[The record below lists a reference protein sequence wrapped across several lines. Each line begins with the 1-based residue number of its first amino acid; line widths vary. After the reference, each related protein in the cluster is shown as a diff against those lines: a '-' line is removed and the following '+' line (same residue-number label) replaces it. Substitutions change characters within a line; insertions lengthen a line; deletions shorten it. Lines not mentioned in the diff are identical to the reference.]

1 MKKVSDNF
9 RNALRGIRQVDS
21 ILSYASDESYY
32 VLTTEGS
39 NDIITENNELLATQ
53 KGPVIYKAESIN
65 NISYNCNVNLLK
77 TICKY
82 IQVDCQYS
90 IPKKTSLNLKIG
102 VKVGSSYEYLDYGN
116 YLIIDEPEYKLDTK
130 SYVIT
135 AYDKMVESM
144 VNYDDNPLNINYPI
158 TVKNYLIEICKH
170 FKWNYNLENIVN
182 GDKIIAKEL
191 FLGQNLTYRDIL
203 DNISQVIAANLMF
216 DNDTLIAKYIDEY
229 TENDFELTDED
240 LRDTNVSISEKYGP
254 VNALLITTNK
264 NVVLNNLVD
273 ETSISENGKTEFQ
286 IDDNYILNYNSENF
300 IQGIFNVVKNTE
312 YYLYDLDNIGSLIF
326 DPLDNFKVNYEG
338 KKYNTIMLNDNI
350 RLTTGLIENLF
361 ADKPNID
368 VSEYIANNKM
378 EKDINNALISID
390 KANSQIVLKATS
402 DGKIAQIR
410 LDGASDEGTI
420 IEINADQLN
429 LSANDILNI
438 LSNNTINLTSKNI
451 IIDSTNFKVDEKG
464 NATMNNVIVNG
475 GILKIS
481 DDSTESQLKSNIT
494 IYNKNDSSQEMKVSS
509 LGINASK
516 NNSKAQYNINKF
528 SLNYNNSY
536 DNRGFITGNVKDGYA
551 RLQLWG
557 NDGYRYVT
565 IVANDEENT
574 YIKVENASTFSSMT
588 PNGVWSPSF
597 NNNSIEEVKKN
608 IEKLKSS
615 AIKLINDTDLYNYN
629 YKSESDKDKKHIGIV
644 IGDNYN
650 YAKEILSS
658 DGKGVDLYSMISV
671 AWQAIKEQQEQ
682 IETMQKSYS
691 FFIDK
696 INKLESKL
704 KILGGKNE

>member
-21 ILSYASDESYY
+21 ILSYISDESYY

-39 NDIITENNELLATQ
+39 SDIITENNELLVTQ

-65 NISYNCNVNLLK
+65 SISYNCNVNLLK

-90 IPKKTSLNLKIG
+90 IPKKTFLNLKIG
-102 VKVGSSYEYLDYGN
+102 VKVDSSYEYLDYGN

-182 GDKIIAKEL
+182 GDKLITKEL

-203 DNISQVIAANLMF
+203 DNISQVIATNLMF

-273 ETSISENGKTEFQ
+273 ETSISQNGKTEFQ
-286 IDDNYILNYNSENF
+286 IDDNYILNYNSEDF
-300 IQGIFNVVKNTE
+300 IQEIFNAVKNIE
-312 YYLYDLDNIGSLIF
+312 YYLYDLDNIGTLIF
-326 DPLDNFKVNYEG
+326 EPLDNFKVSYEG
-338 KKYNTIMLNDNI
+338 KKYNTFMLNDNI
-350 RLTTGLIENLF
+350 KLTSGLIENLF
-361 ADKPNID
+361 ANKPNID

-390 KANSQIVLKATS
+390 KANSQVVLKATS
-402 DGKIAQIR
+402 DGKLVQAE
-410 LDGASDEGTI
+410 LKASSSEGSQFNVKADN
-420 IEINADQLN
+420 INLEGYT
-429 LSANDILNI
+429 
-438 LSNNTINLTSKNI
+438 TINGGFS
-451 IIDSTNFKVDEKG
+451 VDKKG
-464 NATMNNVIVNG
+464 NAIMNNATING

-481 DDSTESQLKSNIT
+481 DDSTENQLKSNIY
-494 IYNKNDSSQEMKVSS
+494 IYNKNDSSQETKVSS

-516 NNSKAQYNINKF
+516 SNSKAQYNINKF

-536 DNRGFITGNVKDGYA
+536 DNRGFIMGNVKDGYA
-551 RLQLWG
+551 SLQLWG
-557 NDGYRYVT
+557 NDGHRNIT
-565 IVANDEENT
+565 IISNDEDKN
-574 YIKVENASTFSSMT
+574 YIQVENSSTFSSMT
-588 PNGVWSPSF
+588 PNGVWAPSF
-597 NNNSIEEVKKN
+597 NNTSIEEVKKN
-608 IEKLKSS
+608 IEKIKSN
-615 AIKLINDTDLYNYN
+615 AMELINGTDLYNYN
-629 YKSESDKDKKHIGIV
+629 YKGESDKDKKHIGIV

-671 AWQAIKEQQEQ
+671 AWKALKEQQEQ

-696 INKLESKL
+696 ITKLESKL

>member
-21 ILSYASDESYY
+21 ILSYESDKSYY
-32 VLTTEGS
+32 VLTTENS
-39 NDIITENNELLATQ
+39 NNIITENNELLATQ

-65 NISYNCNVNLLK
+65 SISYNCNVNLLK

-90 IPKKTSLNLKIG
+90 IPKKTSLNLKVG
-102 VKVGSSYEYLDYGN
+102 VKVDSSYEYLDYGN
-116 YLIIDEPEYKLDTK
+116 YLIIDDPEYKLDTK

-144 VNYDDNPLNINYPI
+144 INYDDKPLNINYPI
-158 TVKNYLIEICKH
+158 TIKNYLIEICKH

-191 FLGQNLTYRDIL
+191 FLGQNLSYRDIL

-229 TENDFELTDED
+229 TENDFELTEED

-273 ETSISENGKTEFQ
+273 ETSISQNGKTEFQ
-286 IDDNYILNYNSENF
+286 IDDNYILNYNSEDF
-300 IQGIFNVVKNTE
+300 IQGIFNAVKNTE

-338 KKYNTIMLNDNI
+338 KKYNTFMLNDNI
-350 RLTTGLIENLF
+350 KLTTGLIENLF

-390 KANSQIVLKATS
+390 KANSQIVLKTTS

-420 IEINADQLN
+420 IEINADQLG
-429 LSANDILNI
+429 LTANDILNI

-451 IIDSTNFKVDEKG
+451 IIDSTNFKVDKD
-464 NATMNNVIVNG
+464 
-475 GILKIS
+475 GIL
-481 DDSTESQLKSNIT
+481 TCNNANIT
-494 IYNKNDSSQEMKVSS
+494 
-509 LGINASK
+509 GG
-516 NNSKAQYNINKF
+516 NINIISESSNTPKIQI
-528 SLNYNNSY
+528 SYPSENESIILNSHTLNIAQNGKYLAGIGLAPDGGVVSVSNS
-536 DNRGFITGNVKDGYA
+536 DGTKEGKLTPSRLTISNSSNTTWIEADKITTP
-551 RLQLWG
+551 QL
-557 NDGYRYVT
+557 VQT
-565 IVANDEENT
+565 SKEE
-574 YIKVENASTFSSMT
+574 S
-588 PNGVWSPSF
+588 
-597 NNNSIEEVKKN
+597 KKN
-608 IEKLKSS
+608 FEIFKNALNE
-615 AIKLINDTDLYNYN
+615 IKKTDIYLYNL
-629 YKSESDKDKKHIGIV
+629 KSESDKKKKHLGFV
-644 IGDNYN
+644 IGDKYN
-650 YAKEILSS
+650 YSNMITAEDEQGHEI
-658 DGKGVDLYSMISV
+658 GVDNYSMTSLCL
-671 AWQAIKEQQEQ
+671 QAIKEQQEQ

-691 FFIDK
+691 FFVEK
-696 INKLESKL
+696 INELESKL

>member
-1 MKKVSDNF
+1 MKKVSDGF
-9 RNALRGIRQVDS
+9 RDALRGIRQIDS
-21 ILSYASDESYY
+21 ILSYISDESYY

-39 NDIITENNELLATQ
+39 KDIITENNELLATQ
-53 KGPVIYKAESIN
+53 KGLVIYKAESIN
-65 NISYNCNVNLLK
+65 SISYNCNVNLLK

-82 IQVDCQYS
+82 IQVDCHYS

-102 VKVGSSYEYLDYGN
+102 VKVDSSYEYLDYGN

-170 FKWNYNLENIVN
+170 FKWNFNLENIVN
-182 GDKIIAKEL
+182 GDKLITKEL

-216 DNDTLIAKYIDEY
+216 DNDILIAKYIDDY
-229 TENDFELTDED
+229 TENDIELTDED
-240 LRDTNVSISEKYGP
+240 LCDTNVSISEKYGP

-273 ETSISENGKTEFQ
+273 ETSIGQNGKTEFQ
-286 IDDNYILNYNSENF
+286 IDDNYILNYNSEDF
-300 IQGIFNVVKNTE
+300 IQEIFNVVKNTE
-312 YYLYDLDNIGSLIF
+312 YYLYDLDNIGTLIF
-326 DPLDNFKVNYEG
+326 EPLDNFKVSYEG
-338 KKYNTIMLNDNI
+338 KKYNTFMLNDNI
-350 RLTTGLIENLF
+350 KLTSGLIENLF

-390 KANSQIVLKATS
+390 KANSQVVLKATS
-402 DGKIAQIR
+402 DGKLVQAE
-410 LDGASDEGTI
+410 LKADSSEGSQFNVKADN
-420 IEINADQLN
+420 INLEGYT
-429 LSANDILNI
+429 
-438 LSNNTINLTSKNI
+438 TINGGFS
-451 IIDSTNFKVDEKG
+451 VDEKG
-464 NATMNNVIVNG
+464 NAIMNNATING

-481 DDSTESQLKSNIT
+481 DDSTENQLKSNIY
-494 IYNKNDSSQEMKVSS
+494 IYNKNDSSQETKVSS

-516 NNSKAQYNINKF
+516 SNSKAQYNINKF

-536 DNRGFITGNVKDGYA
+536 DNRGFIMGNVKDGYA
-551 RLQLWG
+551 SLQLWG
-557 NDGYRYVT
+557 NDGHRNIT
-565 IVANDEENT
+565 IISNDEDKN
-574 YIKVENASTFSSMT
+574 YIQVENSSTFSSMT

-597 NNNSIEEVKKN
+597 NNTSIEEVKKN
-608 IEKLKSS
+608 IEKLKSN
-615 AIKLINDTDLYNYN
+615 AMELINGTDLYNYN
-629 YKSESDKDKKHIGIV
+629 YKGESDKDKKHIGIV
-644 IGDNYN
+644 IGDNYS

-671 AWQAIKEQQEQ
+671 AWKALKEQQEQ
-682 IETMQKSYS
+682 IETMQKSCS

-696 INKLESKL
+696 ITKLESKL

>member
-1 MKKVSDNF
+1 MKKVSNNF

-65 NISYNCNVNLLK
+65 SISYNCNVNLLK

-102 VKVGSSYEYLDYGN
+102 VKVDFSYEYLDYGN

-144 VNYDDNPLNINYPI
+144 VNYDDNTLNINYPI

-273 ETSISENGKTEFQ
+273 ETSISQNGKTEFQ
-286 IDDNYILNYNSENF
+286 IDDNYILNYNSEDF
-300 IQGIFNVVKNTE
+300 IQGIFNAVKNTE
-312 YYLYDLDNIGSLIF
+312 YYLYDLDNIGTLIF
-326 DPLDNFKVNYEG
+326 EPLDNFKVSYEG
-338 KKYNTIMLNDNI
+338 KKYNTFMLNDNI
-350 RLTTGLIENLF
+350 KLTSGLIENLF

-390 KANSQIVLKATS
+390 KANSQVVLKATS
-402 DGKIAQIR
+402 DGKLVQAELKANSSKGSQFNVKADNIN
-410 LDGASDEGTI
+410 LEGYT
-420 IEINADQLN
+420 
-429 LSANDILNI
+429 
-438 LSNNTINLTSKNI
+438 TINGGFS
-451 IIDSTNFKVDEKG
+451 VDKKG
-464 NATMNNVIVNG
+464 NAIMNNATING

-481 DDSTESQLKSNIT
+481 DDSTENQLKSNIY
-494 IYNKNDSSQEMKVSS
+494 IYNKNDSSQETKVSS

-516 NNSKAQYNINKF
+516 SNSKAQYNINKF

-536 DNRGFITGNVKDGYA
+536 DNRGFIMGNVKDGYA
-551 RLQLWG
+551 SLQLWG
-557 NDGYRYVT
+557 NDGHRNIT
-565 IVANDEENT
+565 IISNDEDKN
-574 YIKVENASTFSSMT
+574 YIQVENSSAFSSMS

-597 NNNSIEEVKKN
+597 NNTSIEDVKKN
-608 IEKLKSS
+608 IEKLKSN
-615 AIKLINDTDLYNYN
+615 AMKLINDTDLYNYN
-629 YKSESDKDKKHIGIV
+629 YKGESDKDKKHIGIV

-671 AWQAIKEQQEQ
+671 AWKALKEQQEQ

-696 INKLESKL
+696 ITKLESKL

>member
-1 MKKVSDNF
+1 MKKVSNDF
-9 RNALRGIRQVDS
+9 RKALRGIRQIDS
-21 ILSYASDESYY
+21 VLSYVSDESYY

-39 NDIITENNELLATQ
+39 NDIITENHELLITQ

-65 NISYNCNVNLLK
+65 SISYNCNVNLLK

-102 VKVGSSYEYLDYGN
+102 VKVDSSYEYLDYGN

-158 TVKNYLIEICKH
+158 TVKNYLMEICKH

-182 GDKIIAKEL
+182 GDKLITKEL

-203 DNISQVIAANLMF
+203 DNISQVIATNLMF
-216 DNDTLIAKYIDEY
+216 DNDILIAKYIDEY
-229 TENDFELTDED
+229 TESDFELTDED

-273 ETSISENGKTEFQ
+273 ETSINQNGKTELQ
-286 IDDNYILNYNSENF
+286 IDNNYILNYNSEDF
-300 IQGIFNVVKNTE
+300 IQEIFNVVKNIE
-312 YYLYDLDNIGSLIF
+312 YYLYDLDNIGTLIF
-326 DPLDNFKVNYEG
+326 EPLDNFKVSYEG
-338 KKYNTIMLNDNI
+338 KKYNTFMLNDNI
-350 RLTTGLIENLF
+350 KLTTGLIENLF

-378 EKDINNALISID
+378 EKNINDALISID
-390 KANSQIVLKATS
+390 KANSQVVLKATS
-402 DGKIAQIR
+402 DGKLVQAE
-410 LDGASDEGTI
+410 LKANSSDGSQFNVKADNINLEGYT
-420 IEINADQLN
+420 
-429 LSANDILNI
+429 
-438 LSNNTINLTSKNI
+438 TINGGFS
-451 IIDSTNFKVDEKG
+451 VDEKG
-464 NATMNNVIVNG
+464 NATMNNVTVNG
-475 GILKIS
+475 GVINLTSNS
-481 DDSTESQLKSNIT
+481 DTIPRLQIIGIGSLQGLKSMFMPGGLKFYWDT
-494 IYNKNDSSQEMKVSS
+494 IHCDYNATRLFSQDNNTNRSFDLAIGNNNVNLELSCPNTANSINVFCSDND
-509 LGINASK
+509 
-516 NNSKAQYNINKF
+516 NIN
-528 SLNYNNSY
+528 SY
-536 DNRGFITGNVKDGYA
+536 IEVKKGS
-551 RLQLWG
+551 Q
-557 NDGYRYVT
+557 
-565 IVANDEENT
+565 
-574 YIKVENASTFSSMT
+574 FSSVS
-588 PNGVWSPSF
+588 PNGVWAPSF
-597 NNNSIEEVKKN
+597 NNTSIEEVKQN
-608 IEKLKSS
+608 IEKMKSN

-629 YKSESDKDKKHIGIV
+629 YKGESNKDKKHIGIV

-691 FFIDK
+691 FFLDK

-704 KILGGKNE
+704 KNIGR